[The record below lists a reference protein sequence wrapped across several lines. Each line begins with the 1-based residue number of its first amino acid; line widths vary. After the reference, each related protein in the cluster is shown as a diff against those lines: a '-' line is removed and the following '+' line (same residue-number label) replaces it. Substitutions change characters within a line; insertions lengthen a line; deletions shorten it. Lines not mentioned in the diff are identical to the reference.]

1 MAILIG
7 WKQEY
12 CIDDGK
18 IDAQH
23 KRLVQLANRV
33 LAVTDAVGEAT
44 EFRQTVKELFQ
55 YIAYHFAAEEQFM
68 QAVGYPGLEEQKQL
82 HSQLVHDMNQL
93 LKTSRDYVQLLA
105 SLKPVM
111 TGWVLKHIREEDS
124 KIGVFLKAK
133 KVSRT

>member
-12 CIDDGK
+12 CIDNGE
-18 IDAQH
+18 IDTQH
-23 KRLVQLANRV
+23 RRLVQLANKV

-44 EFRQTVKELFQ
+44 EFRQTVKELFR
-55 YIAYHFAAEEQFM
+55 YIEYHFDAEEQFM
-68 QAVGYPGLEEQKQL
+68 QEVGYPTLAAHKEI
-82 HSQLVHDMNQL
+82 HAQLVRDMNQL

-111 TGWVLKHIREEDS
+111 TSWFLKHIQEEDS
-124 KIGVFLKAK
+124 KIGVFLKTK
-133 KVSRT
+133 RVRTT

>member
-12 CIDDGK
+12 CIDDGE

-44 EFRQTVKELFQ
+44 ELRQTVKELFQ
-55 YIAYHFAAEEQFM
+55 YIEYHFAAEEQFM
-68 QAVGYPGLEEQKQL
+68 LAVGYPGLEEQKQL

-105 SLKPVM
+105 RLKPVM
-111 TGWVLKHIREEDS
+111 TRWVLKHIREEDS